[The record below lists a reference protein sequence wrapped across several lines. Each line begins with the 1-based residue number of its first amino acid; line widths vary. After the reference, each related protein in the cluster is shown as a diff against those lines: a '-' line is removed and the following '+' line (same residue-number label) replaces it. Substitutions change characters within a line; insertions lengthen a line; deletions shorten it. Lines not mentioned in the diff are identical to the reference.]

1 MSNSFIDDVNKI
13 VASNHIINT
22 VGIDINILT
31 SVQKIEKEAA

>member
-13 VASNHIINT
+13 VASDQIINT
-22 VGIDINILT
+22 DGIDINILT